1 MRMPVAV
8 ATQLESAQR
17 LRQAIGKLHRWLRVT
32 DASRAAGLAPARV
45 SALLNVERNGPL
57 RLSRLAEDEGIN
69 PTMLSRMV
77 GDLVDAGL
85 LERTS
90 DAEDK
95 RAAWVGVTPAGRELV
110 QQLRRE
116 RTAAVDAALATLDP
130 DDAAQIEAALPAL
143 ERLAERLK
151 QARA

>member
-1 MRMPVAV
+1 MRMPVAA

-143 ERLAERLK
+143 ERLAERIK

>member
-1 MRMPVAV
+1 MPVAA

-17 LRQAIGKLHRWLRVT
+17 LRQVIGKLHRWLRVT
-32 DASRAAGLAPARV
+32 DAGRAAGLAPARV

-143 ERLAERLK
+143 ERLAARLK